1 MKHKVQETRLS
12 TGNVVLI
19 KKQERNR
26 RKWKI
31 DIVDELYYGRNDVI
45 SAVKLRSEKSFIK
58 RPIQHLYRSKL
69 NCDIKQTQE
78 RKIIKRG
85 SSLFGPTRTAAA
97 VV

>member
-31 DIVDELYYGRNDVI
+31 DIVELYYGRNDVI
-45 SAVKLRSEKSFIK
+45 SVVKLRSEKSFIK
-58 RPIQHLYRSKL
+58 RPIQHHYRSKL
-69 NCDIKQTQE
+69 NCDIKQMQK
-78 RKIIKRG
+78 RKIIKCG
-85 SSLFGPTRTAAA
+85 SSLFRPTRIAATIA
-97 VV
+97 

>member
-45 SAVKLRSEKSFIK
+45 TAVKLRSEKSFIK
-58 RPIQHLYRSKL
+58 RPI
-69 NCDIKQTQE
+69 
-78 RKIIKRG
+78 
-85 SSLFGPTRTAAA
+85 
-97 VV
+97 